1 MASRGDVWCLKG
13 TRGRSCTATSH
24 GRAPHPCRRGD
35 PPIERPRTTSIA
47 VAAKAV
53 PGDPQRNYS
62 GPTLPSAGRAGTAT
76 TVGTKLD
83 RHTMEHDNPDSECA
97 QNGNAYRRKRTRPR
111 LPAFI
116 HRRMHRGARARTR
129 SALLCQRAIAD
140 VGDLRGEAVRHLHI
154 DQCGCNQFV
163 ALFAV
168 LVALQ
173 RGEVRAPRRGD
184 ALRIG

>member
-1 MASRGDVWCLKG
+1 MTLSEKFQHGTAKRATNRWRPAATVWCLKG
-13 TRGRSCTATSH
+13 TRGRSCTVTSH

-62 GPTLPSAGRAGTAT
+62 GPMAPSAGRAGTAT

-83 RHTMEHDNPDSECA
+83 RHTIEHDNPDSECA

-116 HRRMHRGARARTR
+116 HRRMHRGARARTVCAHASVR
-129 SALLCQRAIAD
+129 LQTLATFVERPSGICTSTSAAATNSSRFS
-140 VGDLRGEAVRHLHI
+140 R
-154 DQCGCNQFV
+154 FW
-163 ALFAV
+163 
-168 LVALQ
+168 
-173 RGEVRAPRRGD
+173 
-184 ALRIG
+184 